1 MDRSPGRLGKIG
13 YPAQVVPVTVRD
25 ENRRAASAESVELAK
40 QARCLRP
47 GIDDDGFRGGV
58 VGPDH
63 VAIRADPAELIPVN
77 CKAHE
82 AFESNAGF
90 SPALKITAV
99 QSWNLREIETPGG
112 TRSPVVLRSDES
124 ARAVLIVLDPGQAL
138 GDHQMKERAL
148 VSVVDGS
155 VRVESGGETIEG
167 GEGSFFSFDADERRS
182 ISTDEGAR
190 ILLVFAPWP
199 GEGHYRGDAKVD
211 T

>member
-1 MDRSPGRLGKIG
+1 
-13 YPAQVVPVTVRD
+13 
-25 ENRRAASAESVELAK
+25 
-40 QARCLRP
+40 
-47 GIDDDGFRGGV
+47 
-58 VGPDH
+58 
-63 VAIRADPAELIPVN
+63 
-77 CKAHE
+77 
-82 AFESNAGF
+82 
-90 SPALKITAV
+90 V

-124 ARAVLIVLDPGQAL
+124 ARAVLIVLEPGQAL

-148 VSVVDGS
+148 ISVIDGS

-167 GEGSFFSFDADERRS
+167 GEGSFFSFAADERRS

-211 T
+211 